1 MRRLAFSVLVLL
13 LAIGGFLYQVRLAE
27 ALPSS
32 RAVLPLAAGILL
44 FALLSL
50 VFAHG
55 RLRILLAKPWL
66 YYALAMVLL
75 MALMFFGRRYR
86 GGIYLPGRINPS
98 EFVKLFFVLFVAGH
112 LAQSPSEDGRIPLRT
127 IAAQL
132 AAFGGLA
139 LAIVIVRDFG
149 LLAQLGITWAAIL
162 FVASVGWGLLV
173 ALGGGI
179 AALTILA
186 HPFGHLAVRVAV
198 WRDPFSDATGAGW
211 QTLQGLAALL
221 SGGWWGKGMG
231 MGEVHSVPIVSSD
244 FVYAALSEE
253 LGFAGCAIILI
264 LWSILLIMPLI
275 SNRGDSPRG
284 YGDSPREAMGKWL
297 VMVGLVASLGC
308 QLLLNVAGVL
318 NVLPMTGITFPLL
331 SQGGSSLVA
340 VLAMCGILNA
350 ADSS

>member
-1 MRRLAFSVLVLL
+1 
-13 LAIGGFLYQVRLAE
+13 
-27 ALPSS
+27 
-32 RAVLPLAAGILL
+32 
-44 FALLSL
+44 
-50 VFAHG
+50 
-55 RLRILLAKPWL
+55 
-66 YYALAMVLL
+66 
-75 MALMFFGRRYR
+75 
-86 GGIYLPGRINPS
+86 
-98 EFVKLFFVLFVAGH
+98 
-112 LAQSPSEDGRIPLRT
+112 
-127 IAAQL
+127 
-132 AAFGGLA
+132 
-139 LAIVIVRDFG
+139 
-149 LLAQLGITWAAIL
+149 
-162 FVASVGWGLLV
+162 
-173 ALGGGI
+173 
-179 AALTILA
+179 
-186 HPFGHLAVRVAV
+186 
-198 WRDPFSDATGAGW
+198 
-211 QTLQGLAALL
+211 
-221 SGGWWGKGMG
+221 

-253 LGFAGCAIILI
+253 LGFAGCAISLI